1 MGYYLI
7 CERKEIFSRFINFL
21 VKMDIRNFF
30 GAKPKTGTEVEKSSE
45 MKKKRPKPVVL
56 SSDSES
62 EDDSKKNLYKNKKPL
77 AKKPA
82 RQVLSDSGMAI
93 FKLRVVCFI

>member
-1 MGYYLI
+1 
-7 CERKEIFSRFINFL
+7 
-21 VKMDIRNFF
+21 
-30 GAKPKTGTEVEKSSE
+30 

-62 EDDSKKNLYKNKKPL
+62 EDDSKKNLNKNKKPL

-93 FKLRVVCFI
+93 FKLCFVCFI

>member
-1 MGYYLI
+1 
-7 CERKEIFSRFINFL
+7 
-21 VKMDIRNFF
+21 
-30 GAKPKTGTEVEKSSE
+30 

-62 EDDSKKNLYKNKKPL
+62 EDDSKKNLYKIKKPL

>member
-1 MGYYLI
+1 
-7 CERKEIFSRFINFL
+7 
-21 VKMDIRNFF
+21 
-30 GAKPKTGTEVEKSSE
+30 

-62 EDDSKKNLYKNKKPL
+62 EDDSKKNLNKNKRPL

-82 RQVLSDSGMAI
+82 RQVLSDSGMTI
-93 FKLRVVCFI
+93 FKLCSVCVRLDTDFLID

>member
-1 MGYYLI
+1 
-7 CERKEIFSRFINFL
+7 
-21 VKMDIRNFF
+21 
-30 GAKPKTGTEVEKSSE
+30 

-62 EDDSKKNLYKNKKPL
+62 EDDSKKNLNKNKKPL

-93 FKLRVVCFI
+93 LIAFCLFYLNGFLVFSH